1 MRRVVRNTLGK
12 GFFDVTLPY
21 PFTSLFQKKGCIG
34 YNNIKVALVMNNKF
48 TQWGQLFECKT
59 LKGNQ
64 RIILGI
70 ILSLHNIE
78 GWDFTPLSVLE
89 ERSGFTRPTIIKNL
103 NELVAKGLLN
113 KLMNKSRQT
122 NGIPPNDYIP
132 IYDNIHNLLN
142 SQRLKNF
149 TFSQQEELKNFTTKR
164 LKNFTKE
171 KKKKENIVKR
181 VKENIKEKRESNEM
195 VNGKL
200 NHKDEVKE
208 KQSNNNMNF
217 NKNGMYMELNSH
229 PTVQSKDWTKETK
242 EEKTHS
248 SSTGTTKVIQIG
260 DTRYAVETANTDY
273 SSIWDS
279 FPGGTAS
286 RENKK
291 LQQATTTEDLKDNT
305 LSNASLHNENEDNPK
320 ASEATET
327 AHRGFNGA
335 QVDNY
340 PTHTKKTSQERNNEG
355 NMDTHNPMD
364 CGGMSIDDL
373 EDIYN
378 GGNQTPTQ
386 PISKVRS
393 QTTSKAKS
401 NEGGGGRKFTPRK
414 EWELLMENINTK
426 VNNNIRPTRDE
437 MNIIMEGARDKYRV
451 ITTLKVIYKMLF
463 VRLKINGYGL
473 ILTTCGDTLE
483 DNKEAY
489 THKQYDFA
497 WSTYDKCVDQFDIFK
512 LENPTLN
519 Q

>member
-1 MRRVVRNTLGK
+1 ME
-12 GFFDVTLPY
+12 
-21 PFTSLFQKKGCIG
+21 FT
-34 YNNIKVALVMNNKF
+34 KF
-48 TQWGQLFECKT
+48 SQWGQLFECKT

-64 RIILGI
+64 RVILGI
-70 ILSLHNIE
+70 ILNLHNIE

-103 NELVAKGLLN
+103 NVLVAKGLLN
-113 KLMNKSRQT
+113 KSMNKSRQT
-122 NGIPPNDYIP
+122 NGIPPNDYVP

-149 TFSQQEELKNFTTKR
+149 TFSQHEELKNFTSKR

-181 VKENIKEKRESNEM
+181 VKENIKEKRESNETI
-195 VNGKL
+195 NGKL
-200 NHKDEVKE
+200 NRKDEVKE
-208 KQSNNNMNF
+208 KQTNNNMDF
-217 NKNGMYMELNSH
+217 KKRMYMELNSH
-229 PTVQSKDWTKETK
+229 PAVQSKDWTKETK
-242 EEKTHS
+242 KEKTHS
-248 SSTGTTKVIQIG
+248 SSAGTTKVIQIG

-291 LQQATTTEDLKDNT
+291 FQRVTTTEDRKDNT
-305 LSNASLHNENEDNPK
+305 LSNASLHNENEDNPNEAK
-320 ASEATET
+320 PTTAGQNTNPKTADYNHEAAGATET
-327 AHRGFNGA
+327 AHRGFNGT

-340 PTHTKKTSQERNNEG
+340 PTHTEKTSQEANNEG
-355 NMDTHNPMD
+355 NRDIHNPMD

-378 GGNQTPTQ
+378 GGNPTQ

-437 MNIIMEGARDKYRV
+437 MDIIMEGARDKYRV

-463 VRLKINGYGL
+463 FRVKVNGYGV
-473 ILTTCGDTLE
+473 ILTTCGDTLD

-512 LENPTLN
+512 LENPKLN

>member
-1 MRRVVRNTLGK
+1 ME
-12 GFFDVTLPY
+12 
-21 PFTSLFQKKGCIG
+21 FT
-34 YNNIKVALVMNNKF
+34 KF
-48 TQWGQLFECKT
+48 SQWGQLFECKT
-59 LKGNQ
+59 LTGNQ
-64 RIILGI
+64 RVILGI
-70 ILSLHNIE
+70 ILNLHNIE

-103 NELVAKGLLN
+103 NVLVSKGLLN

-122 NGIPPNDYIP
+122 NGIPPNDYVP
-132 IYDNIHNLLN
+132 IYDNIYNLLN

-200 NHKDEVKE
+200 NRKDEVKE
-208 KQSNNNMNF
+208 KQTNNNMDF
-217 NKNGMYMELNSH
+217 KKRMYMELNSH
-229 PTVQSKDWTKETK
+229 PAVQSKDWTKETK

-248 SSTGTTKVIQIG
+248 SSAGTTKVIQIG
-260 DTRYAVETANTDY
+260 DTRYAVETANTDD

-291 LQQATTTEDLKDNT
+291 VQRVTTTEDRKDNT
-305 LSNASLHNENEDNPK
+305 LSNASLHNENEDNPNEAK
-320 ASEATET
+320 PTTAGQNTNPKTALNSPNAAGATET
-327 AHRGFNGA
+327 AHSEVLSM

-340 PTHTKKTSQERNNEG
+340 PTHTEKTPQERNNEG

-378 GGNQTPTQ
+378 GGQTIPTQ

-414 EWELLMENINTK
+414 EWDIAMEEANHHIENSNPYHKLLITEEDLRMIT
-426 VNNNIRPTRDE
+426 
-437 MNIIMEGARDKYRV
+437 EGTTDKYRV
-451 ITTLKVIYKMLF
+451 IETLKTIKKLLSY
-463 VRLKINGYGL
+463 RLKYTGYDIWL
-473 ILTTCGDTLE
+473 NNALDTLE
-483 DNKEAY
+483 ANEEVY
-489 THKQYDFA
+489 SPKQYDYA
-497 WSTYDKCVDQFDIFK
+497 CEIYDECFDLYNIIK
-512 LENPTLN
+512 TNNTD
-519 Q
+519 

>member
-1 MRRVVRNTLGK
+1 ME
-12 GFFDVTLPY
+12 
-21 PFTSLFQKKGCIG
+21 FT
-34 YNNIKVALVMNNKF
+34 KF
-48 TQWGQLFECKT
+48 SQWGQLLECKT
-59 LKGNQ
+59 LTGNQ
-64 RIILGI
+64 RVILGI
-70 ILSLHNIE
+70 ILNLHNIE

-103 NELVAKGLLN
+103 NVLVAKGLLN

-122 NGIPPNDYIP
+122 NGIPPNDYVP
-132 IYDNIHNLLN
+132 IYDNIHSLLN

-149 TFSQQEELKNFTTKR
+149 TFSQQEELKNFTPKR

-195 VNGKL
+195 INGKL
-200 NHKDEVKE
+200 NRKDEVKV
-208 KQSNNNMNF
+208 KQTNNNMDF

-229 PTVQSKDWTKETK
+229 PAVQSKDWTKETK

-248 SSTGTTKVIQIG
+248 SSAGTTKVIQIG
-260 DTRYAVETANTDY
+260 DTRYAVETANTDD

-291 LQQATTTEDLKDNT
+291 VQRVTTTEDHKDNT
-305 LSNASLHNENEDNPK
+305 LFNASLHNENEDNPNEVK
-320 ASEATET
+320 PTTAGQNTNPKTAEYNHEASGATET
-327 AHRGFNGA
+327 AHRGFNGT

-340 PTHTKKTSQERNNEG
+340 PTHTEKTPQERNNEG
-355 NMDTHNPMD
+355 NRDTHNPMD

-378 GGNQTPTQ
+378 GGN

-401 NEGGGGRKFTPRK
+401 NEGGGGHKFTPRK
-414 EWELLMENINTK
+414 EWDIAMEEANHHIDDSNPYHKTL
-426 VNNNIRPTRDE
+426 VTVEDLRMIT
-437 MNIIMEGARDKYRV
+437 EGSTDKYRV
-451 ITTLKVIYKMLF
+451 IETLKTIKKMLSY
-463 VRLKINGYGL
+463 RLKYTIYDIWLNNAIN
-473 ILTTCGDTLE
+473 TLE
-483 DNKEAY
+483 ANEEEYTTKQLNYAY
-489 THKQYDFA
+489 EIYD
-497 WSTYDKCVDQFDIFK
+497 DCVDLYKIIT
-512 LENPTLN
+512 N
-519 Q
+519 

>member
-1 MRRVVRNTLGK
+1 MDKFIQWSQLIMCGKIKPNEKIVLMVILNCNNMAWSYIAHSEIMRQSGLK
-12 GFFDVTLPY
+12 E
-21 PFTSLFQKKGCIG
+21 TSVKEAIKSLRKMGLITKVKTDI
-34 YNNIKVALVMNNKF
+34 NNMNNYIASGVNLASLITSGSKSDPLN
-48 TQWGQLFECKT
+48 TTETTSGSKNNPQVGRKT
-59 LKGNQ
+59 PD
-64 RIILGI
+64 IY
-70 ILSLHNIE
+70 NI
-78 GWDFTPLSVLE
+78 
-89 ERSGFTRPTIIKNL
+89 
-103 NELVAKGLLN
+103 N
-113 KLMNKSRQT
+113 KK
-122 NGIPPNDYIP
+122 D
-132 IYDNIHNLLN
+132 
-142 SQRLKNF
+142 
-149 TFSQQEELKNFTTKR
+149 
-164 LKNFTKE
+164 
-171 KKKKENIVKR
+171 IVKR

-195 VNGKL
+195 INGKL
-200 NHKDEVKE
+200 NRKDEVKE

-217 NKNGMYMELNSH
+217 NKNGIYMELNSH
-229 PTVQSKDWTKETK
+229 PAVQSKDWTKETK

-248 SSTGTTKVIQIG
+248 SSAGTTKVIQIG

-291 LQQATTTEDLKDNT
+291 VQRVTTTEDRKDNT

-320 ASEATET
+320 ASRPTTAGQNTNPKTAEYNHEAAGATET
-327 AHRGFNGA
+327 AHIGFNGT

-340 PTHTKKTSQERNNEG
+340 PTHAKKTPQERNNEG

-378 GGNQTPTQ
+378 GGN

-393 QTTSKAKS
+393 QDTSKAKS

-426 VNNNIRPTRDE
+426 VNNNIIPTRDE
-437 MNIIMEGARDKYRV
+437 MDIIMEGARDKYRV

-463 VRLKINGYGL
+463 FRVKVNGYGV
-473 ILTTCGDTLE
+473 ILTTCGDTLD

-497 WSTYDKCVDQFDIFK
+497 WSTYDKCADQFDIFK
-512 LENPTLN
+512 LENPKLN

>member
-1 MRRVVRNTLGK
+1 MDKFVQWSQLIMCGK
-12 GFFDVTLPY
+12 IKPNEKIVLMVILNCNNMAW
-21 PFTSLFQKKGCIG
+21 PFIAHTEIMKQSG
-34 YNNIKVALVMNNKF
+34 
-48 TQWGQLFECKT
+48 
-59 LKGNQ
+59 
-64 RIILGI
+64 
-70 ILSLHNIE
+70 LSE
-78 GWDFTPLSVLE
+78 S
-89 ERSGFTRPTIIKNL
+89 
-103 NELVAKGLLN
+103 
-113 KLMNKSRQT
+113 
-122 NGIPPNDYIP
+122 
-132 IYDNIHNLLN
+132 
-142 SQRLKNF
+142 
-149 TFSQQEELKNFTTKR
+149 TTKR
-164 LKNFTKE
+164 ALAKLKKMGLITEVKSNTNNMNNYIVSGFNLNGLITSGSKNNPQVGSKTTISGFNLTCNNNIN
-171 KKKKENIVKR
+171 KKDIVKR

-195 VNGKL
+195 INGKL
-200 NHKDEVKE
+200 NRKDEVKE
-208 KQSNNNMNF
+208 KQTNNNMDF

-229 PTVQSKDWTKETK
+229 PAVQSKDWAKETK

-248 SSTGTTKVIQIG
+248 SSAGTTKVIQIG

-286 RENKK
+286 REKNKV
-291 LQQATTTEDLKDNT
+291 QRVTTTEDRKDNT
-305 LSNASLHNENEDNPK
+305 LSNASLHNENEDNPNEARPTTAGQNTNPKTDLNSPK
-320 ASEATET
+320 AAGTTET
-327 AHRGFNGA
+327 AHSEVLSM

-340 PTHTKKTSQERNNEG
+340 PTHTEKTPQERNNEG
-355 NMDTHNPMD
+355 NRNTHNPMD

-378 GGNQTPTQ
+378 GGN
-386 PISKVRS
+386 PISKDRS

-437 MNIIMEGARDKYRV
+437 MDIIMEGARDKYRV

-463 VRLKINGYGL
+463 FRVKVNGYGV
-473 ILTTCGDTLE
+473 ILTTCGDTLD

-497 WSTYDKCVDQFDIFK
+497 WSTYDKCVGQFDIFK
-512 LENPTLN
+512 LENPKLN

>member
-1 MRRVVRNTLGK
+1 MNNLNFVQVPMSALIKLDDINLKIYGII
-12 GFFDVTLPY
+12 Y
-21 PFTSLFQKKGCIG
+21 TSCKL
-34 YNNIKVALVMNNKF
+34 NNNKF
-48 TQWGQLFECKT
+48 YHSYQQFADELCVSIRNVKYSVKYLANNGYIGIERGRGFKKPNVYHIPNGAMDCTINSTDGSEINPLNTSNGATGCTINGAMDCTQ
-59 LKGNQ
+59 
-64 RIILGI
+64 
-70 ILSLHNIE
+70 
-78 GWDFTPLSVLE
+78 
-89 ERSGFTRPTIIKNL
+89 
-103 NELVAKGLLN
+103 
-113 KLMNKSRQT
+113 
-122 NGIPPNDYIP
+122 
-132 IYDNIHNLLN
+132 
-142 SQRLKNF
+142 
-149 TFSQQEELKNFTTKR
+149 
-164 LKNFTKE
+164 KE
-171 KKKKENIVKR
+171 YKKKDIVKR
-181 VKENIKEKRESNEM
+181 VKENIKEKRESNETI
-195 VNGKL
+195 NGKL
-200 NHKDEVKE
+200 NRKDEVKE
-208 KQSNNNMNF
+208 KQSNNNMDF
-217 NKNGMYMELNSH
+217 KKRMYMELNSH
-229 PTVQSKDWTKETK
+229 PAVQSKDWTKETK

-248 SSTGTTKVIQIG
+248 SSAGTTKVIQIG

-291 LQQATTTEDLKDNT
+291 LQQATTTEDRKDNT
-305 LSNASLHNENEDNPK
+305 LSNASLHNENEDNPNEAKHTTAGQNTNPKTDLNSPK
-320 ASEATET
+320 AAEATET
-327 AHRGFNGA
+327 AHSEVLSM

-340 PTHTKKTSQERNNEG
+340 PTHTDKTPQERNNEG

-378 GGNQTPTQ
+378 GGNPTQ

-437 MNIIMEGARDKYRV
+437 MDIIMEGARDKYKV

-463 VRLKINGYGL
+463 FRVKVNGYGV
-473 ILTTCGDTLE
+473 ILTTCGDTLD

-497 WSTYDKCVDQFDIFK
+497 WSTYDKCADQFDIFK

>member
-1 MRRVVRNTLGK
+1 
-12 GFFDVTLPY
+12 
-21 PFTSLFQKKGCIG
+21 
-34 YNNIKVALVMNNKF
+34 MNNKF

-64 RIILGI
+64 RVILGI
-70 ILSLHNIE
+70 ILNLHNIE

-103 NELVAKGLLN
+103 NVLVSKGLLN
-113 KLMNKSRQT
+113 KLMNRSRQT
-122 NGIPPNDYIP
+122 NGIPPNDYVP

-181 VKENIKEKRESNEM
+181 VKENIKEKRESNETI
-195 VNGKL
+195 NGKL
-200 NHKDEVKE
+200 NRKDEVKD
-208 KQSNNNMNF
+208 KQSNNNMDF
-217 NKNGMYMELNSH
+217 KKRMYMELNSH
-229 PTVQSKDWTKETK
+229 PAVQSKDWTKETK

-248 SSTGTTKVIQIG
+248 SSAGTTKVIQIG

-286 RENKK
+286 RENKIV
-291 LQQATTTEDLKDNT
+291 QRATTTEDRKDNT
-305 LSNASLHNENEDNPK
+305 LSNASLHNENEDNPNEVK
-320 ASEATET
+320 PTTAGQNTNPKTALNTPKTAGATET
-327 AHRGFNGA
+327 AHSEVLSM

-340 PTHTKKTSQERNNEG
+340 PTHTEKTSQERNNEG
-355 NMDTHNPMD
+355 NRDTHNPMD

-378 GGNQTPTQ
+378 GGNTTPTQ

-414 EWELLMENINTK
+414 EWDIAMEEANHHIDNSNPYHKPLVTAEDLRM
-426 VNNNIRPTRDE
+426 IT
-437 MNIIMEGARDKYRV
+437 EGTTDKYRV
-451 ITTLKVIYKMLF
+451 IETLKTIKKMLSY
-463 VRLKINGYGL
+463 RLKYTVYNIWLNNA
-473 ILTTCGDTLE
+473 IDTLE
-483 DNKEAY
+483 ANEEVY
-489 THKQYDFA
+489 SPKQYDYA
-497 WSTYDKCVDQFDIFK
+497 CEIYDDCFDRYEKIT
-512 LENPTLN
+512 N
-519 Q
+519 

>member
-1 MRRVVRNTLGK
+1 
-12 GFFDVTLPY
+12 
-21 PFTSLFQKKGCIG
+21 
-34 YNNIKVALVMNNKF
+34 MNNKF
-48 TQWGQLFECKT
+48 SQWGQLFECKT
-59 LKGNQ
+59 LTGNQ
-64 RIILGI
+64 RVILGI
-70 ILSLHNIE
+70 ILNLHNIE

-103 NELVAKGLLN
+103 NVLVAKGLLN

-132 IYDNIHNLLN
+132 IYDNINNLLN

-149 TFSQQEELKNFTTKR
+149 TFSQQEELKNFTSKR

-195 VNGKL
+195 INGKL
-200 NHKDEVKE
+200 NRKDEVKE
-208 KQSNNNMNF
+208 KQTNNNMDF
-217 NKNGMYMELNSH
+217 KKHGMYMELNSQSA
-229 PTVQSKDWTKETK
+229 VQSKDWTKETK

-248 SSTGTTKVIQIG
+248 SSAGTTKVIQIG

-286 RENKK
+286 REKNKV
-291 LQQATTTEDLKDNT
+291 QRVTTTEDRKDNT
-305 LSNASLHNENEDNPK
+305 LSNASLQNENKDNPK
-320 ASEATET
+320 ASRTTTAGQNTNPKTAEYNHEAAGATET
-327 AHRGFNGA
+327 AHRGFNGT

-340 PTHTKKTSQERNNEG
+340 PTHTEKTPQERNNEG
-355 NMDTHNPMD
+355 NMDTHNLMD

-378 GGNQTPTQ
+378 GGN

-414 EWELLMENINTK
+414 EWDIAMEVANHHIENSNPYHKLLITEEDL
-426 VNNNIRPTRDE
+426 R
-437 MNIIMEGARDKYRV
+437 IITEGTTDKYRV
-451 ITTLKVIYKMLF
+451 IETLKTIKKLLTY
-463 VRLKINGYGL
+463 RLKYTKYNIWLNNA
-473 ILTTCGDTLE
+473 IDTLE
-483 DNKEAY
+483 ANEEEYTAKQLNYAY
-489 THKQYDFA
+489 EIYD
-497 WSTYDKCVDQFDIFK
+497 DCFDLYELIT
-512 LENPTLN
+512 NNNTD
-519 Q
+519 

>member
-1 MRRVVRNTLGK
+1 ME
-12 GFFDVTLPY
+12 
-21 PFTSLFQKKGCIG
+21 FT
-34 YNNIKVALVMNNKF
+34 KF
-48 TQWGQLFECKT
+48 SQWGQLFECKT
-59 LKGNQ
+59 LTGNQ
-64 RIILGI
+64 RVILGI
-70 ILSLHNIE
+70 ILNLHNIE

-103 NELVAKGLLN
+103 NVLVAKGLLN

-122 NGIPPNDYIP
+122 NGIPPNDYVP

-149 TFSQQEELKNFTTKR
+149 TFSQQEELKNFTSKR

-181 VKENIKEKRESNEM
+181 VKENIKEKRESNE
-195 VNGKL
+195 VINGKL
-200 NHKDEVKE
+200 NRKDEVKE
-208 KQSNNNMNF
+208 KQTNNNMDF
-217 NKNGMYMELNSH
+217 KKHGMYMELNSH
-229 PTVQSKDWTKETK
+229 PAVQSKDWTKGTK

-248 SSTGTTKVIQIG
+248 SSAGTTKVIQIG

-286 RENKK
+286 REKNKV
-291 LQQATTTEDLKDNT
+291 QRVTTTEDRKDNT

-320 ASEATET
+320 ASRPTTAGQNTNPKTDLNSPKAAGATET
-327 AHRGFNGA
+327 AHRGFNGT

-340 PTHTKKTSQERNNEG
+340 PTHTDKTPQEQNNEG

-378 GGNQTPTQ
+378 GGN

-414 EWELLMENINTK
+414 EWDIAMEVAIHHIENSNPYHKLLITEEDL
-426 VNNNIRPTRDE
+426 R
-437 MNIIMEGARDKYRV
+437 IITEGTTDKYRV
-451 ITTLKVIYKMLF
+451 IETLKAIKKLLSY
-463 VRLKINGYGL
+463 RLKYTRYNIWLNNA
-473 ILTTCGDTLE
+473 IDTLE
-483 DNKEAY
+483 ANEEEYTAKQLNYAYEIYDN
-489 THKQYDFA
+489 
-497 WSTYDKCVDQFDIFK
+497 CVDLYEIITNNNTD
-512 LENPTLN
+512 
-519 Q
+519 

>member
-1 MRRVVRNTLGK
+1 
-12 GFFDVTLPY
+12 
-21 PFTSLFQKKGCIG
+21 
-34 YNNIKVALVMNNKF
+34 MNNKF
-48 TQWGQLFECKT
+48 SQWGQLFECKT
-59 LKGNQ
+59 LTGNQ
-64 RIILGI
+64 RVILGI
-70 ILSLHNIE
+70 ILNLHNIE

-103 NELVAKGLLN
+103 NVLVAKGLLN

-142 SQRLKNF
+142 TQRLKNF
-149 TFSQQEELKNFTTKR
+149 TFSQQEELKNFTSKR

-195 VNGKL
+195 INGKL
-200 NHKDEVKE
+200 NRKDEVKE
-208 KQSNNNMNF
+208 KQTNNNMDF
-217 NKNGMYMELNSH
+217 KKHGMYMELNSQSA
-229 PTVQSKDWTKETK
+229 VQSKDWTKETK

-248 SSTGTTKVIQIG
+248 SSAGTTEVIQIG

-291 LQQATTTEDLKDNT
+291 VQRVTTTEDRKDNT
-305 LSNASLHNENEDNPK
+305 LSNASLHNENEDNPNEAK
-320 ASEATET
+320 PTTTGQNANPKTADYNHEAAGATET
-327 AHRGFNGA
+327 AHRGFNGT

-340 PTHTKKTSQERNNEG
+340 PTHTEKTSQERNNEG

-378 GGNQTPTQ
+378 GGN

-401 NEGGGGRKFTPRK
+401 NEGGGGRKFIPRK
-414 EWELLMENINTK
+414 QWDIEYRLALQHIDNSSDIKSKLTSDDIEILF
-426 VNNNIRPTRDE
+426 
-437 MNIIMEGARDKYRV
+437 EGANDKYRA
-451 ITTLKVIYKMLF
+451 IDTLKAVQRMLTYRVKF
-463 VRLKINGYGL
+463 PRYLEMLQTAIETINTNEEVYSP
-473 ILTTCGDTLE
+473 
-483 DNKEAY
+483 
-489 THKQYDFA
+489 KQYDYA
-497 WSTYDKCVDQFDIFK
+497 WNIYDECFDRYEKIT
-512 LENPTLN
+512 N
-519 Q
+519 

>member
-1 MRRVVRNTLGK
+1 ME
-12 GFFDVTLPY
+12 
-21 PFTSLFQKKGCIG
+21 FT
-34 YNNIKVALVMNNKF
+34 KF
-48 TQWGQLFECKT
+48 SQWGQLFECKT
-59 LKGNQ
+59 LTGNQ
-64 RIILGI
+64 RVILGI
-70 ILSLHNIE
+70 ILNLHNIE

-103 NELVAKGLLN
+103 NVLVTKGLLN

-122 NGIPPNDYIP
+122 NGIPPNDYVP

-149 TFSQQEELKNFTTKR
+149 TFSQQEE

-195 VNGKL
+195 INGKL
-200 NHKDEVKE
+200 NRKDEVK
-208 KQSNNNMNF
+208 QTNNNMDF
-217 NKNGMYMELNSH
+217 KKHGMYMELNSH
-229 PTVQSKDWTKETK
+229 PTVQSKDWTETK

-248 SSTGTTKVIQIG
+248 SSAGTTKVIQIG

-291 LQQATTTEDLKDNT
+291 VQRVTTTEDRKDNT
-305 LSNASLHNENEDNPK
+305 LSNASLHNENKDNPK
-320 ASEATET
+320 ASRPTTAGQNTNPKTDLNSPKAAGATET
-327 AHRGFNGA
+327 AHSEVLSM

-340 PTHTKKTSQERNNEG
+340 PTHTDKTPQERNNEG
-355 NMDTHNPMD
+355 NMGTHNPMN
-364 CGGMSIDDL
+364 GYIPIDEL

-378 GGNQTPTQ
+378 GGN

-414 EWELLMENINTK
+414 EWDIAMEVANHHIENSNPYHKLLVTEEDL
-426 VNNNIRPTRDE
+426 R
-437 MNIIMEGARDKYRV
+437 IITEGTTDKYRV
-451 ITTLKVIYKMLF
+451 IETLKTIKKLLSY
-463 VRLKINGYGL
+463 RLKYTKYNIWLNNA
-473 ILTTCGDTLE
+473 IDTLE
-483 DNKEAY
+483 ANEEEYTAKQLNYAY
-489 THKQYDFA
+489 DIYDE
-497 WSTYDKCVDQFDIFK
+497 CFDLYEIIT
-512 LENPTLN
+512 NNNTD
-519 Q
+519 

>member
-1 MRRVVRNTLGK
+1 
-12 GFFDVTLPY
+12 
-21 PFTSLFQKKGCIG
+21 
-34 YNNIKVALVMNNKF
+34 MNNKF

-64 RIILGI
+64 RVILGI
-70 ILSLHNIE
+70 ILNLHNIE

-103 NELVAKGLLN
+103 NVLVAKGLLN

-122 NGIPPNDYIP
+122 NGIPPNDYVP
-132 IYDNIHNLLN
+132 IYDNIYNLLN

-149 TFSQQEELKNFTTKR
+149 TFSQHEELKNFTTKR

-195 VNGKL
+195 INGKL
-200 NHKDEVKE
+200 NRKDEVKD
-208 KQSNNNMNF
+208 KQPNNNMDF
-217 NKNGMYMELNSH
+217 KKTGMYMELNSH
-229 PTVQSKDWTKETK
+229 PAVQSKDWAKETK

-248 SSTGTTKVIQIG
+248 SSAGTTKVIQIG
-260 DTRYAVETANTDY
+260 DTRYAVKTANTDD

-286 RENKK
+286 REKK
-291 LQQATTTEDLKDNT
+291 TVQRATTTEDRKDNT
-305 LSNASLHNENEDNPK
+305 LSNASLHNPNEDKATTAGQNTNPNTALNSPK
-320 ASEATET
+320 VSGATET
-327 AHRGFNGA
+327 AHSEVLSM

-340 PTHTKKTSQERNNEG
+340 PTPTEKTPQEQNNEG
-355 NMDTHNPMD
+355 NRDTHNPMD
-364 CGGMSIDDL
+364 CGYIPIDDL

-378 GGNQTPTQ
+378 GGN

-414 EWELLMENINTK
+414 EWDIAMRVVLQHINNSSDMYHKLTTDDVNILY
-426 VNNNIRPTRDE
+426 
-437 MNIIMEGARDKYRV
+437 EGASDKYRV
-451 ITTLKVIYKMLF
+451 IETIKAIQLMLTYRMKF
-463 VRLKINGYGL
+463 PTYNYLLNDAI
-473 ILTTCGDTLE
+473 DTLE
-483 DNKEAY
+483 ANKEAY
-489 THKQYDFA
+489 TPKQYEYACDI
-497 WSTYDKCVDQFDIFK
+497 YDDCADRYEKITTKNTD
-512 LENPTLN
+512 
-519 Q
+519 

>member
-1 MRRVVRNTLGK
+1 
-12 GFFDVTLPY
+12 
-21 PFTSLFQKKGCIG
+21 
-34 YNNIKVALVMNNKF
+34 MNNLNF
-48 TQWGQLFECKT
+48 VQVPMSALIRLNDIN
-59 LKGNQ
+59 LK
-64 RIILGI
+64 IYGI
-70 ILSLHNIE
+70 IYTSCKLNNNNFYHSYQQFADELCVSIRNVKYSVKYLANNGYIEIERGRGIKKPNVYHIPNGAMDCTINLSN
-78 GWDFTPLSVLE
+78 GAT
-89 ERSGFTRPTIIKNL
+89 GCTI
-103 NELVAKGLLN
+103 
-113 KLMNKSRQT
+113 
-122 NGIPPNDYIP
+122 NGAMDCT
-132 IYDNIHNLLN
+132 
-142 SQRLKNF
+142 Q
-149 TFSQQEELKNFTTKR
+149 
-164 LKNFTKE
+164 KE
-171 KKKKENIVKR
+171 YKKENIVKR

-195 VNGKL
+195 INGKL
-200 NHKDEVKE
+200 NRKDEVKQ
-208 KQSNNNMNF
+208 KQSNNNMDF
-217 NKNGMYMELNSH
+217 KKNGIYMELNSH
-229 PTVQSKDWTKETK
+229 STVQSKDWSNKPK

-291 LQQATTTEDLKDNT
+291 VQRVTTTEDRKGNT
-305 LSNASLHNENEDNPK
+305 LSNASLHNENEDNPNEVK
-320 ASEATET
+320 PTTAGQNTNPKTADYNHEAAGATET
-327 AHRGFNGA
+327 AHRGFNGT

-340 PTHTKKTSQERNNEG
+340 PTHTKKTPQERNNEG
-355 NMDTHNPMD
+355 NRDTHNPMD

-378 GGNQTPTQ
+378 GGNQTQ

-393 QTTSKAKS
+393 QATSKAKS
-401 NEGGGGRKFTPRK
+401 NEGGGGHKFTPRK

-437 MNIIMEGARDKYRV
+437 MDIIMEGARDKYRV

-463 VRLKINGYGL
+463 FRVKVNGYGV
-473 ILTTCGDTLE
+473 ILTTCGDTL
-483 DNKEAY
+483 DNNKEAY

-512 LENPTLN
+512 LENPKLN

>member
-1 MRRVVRNTLGK
+1 
-12 GFFDVTLPY
+12 
-21 PFTSLFQKKGCIG
+21 
-34 YNNIKVALVMNNKF
+34 MNNKF

-70 ILSLHNIE
+70 ILNLHNIE

-103 NELVAKGLLN
+103 NVLVSKGLLN

-122 NGIPPNDYIP
+122 NGIPPNDYVP

-149 TFSQQEELKNFTTKR
+149 TFSQQEELKNFTPKR

-171 KKKKENIVKR
+171 EKKRKKDIVKR
-181 VKENIKEKRESNEM
+181 VKENIKEKRESNE
-195 VNGKL
+195 VINGKL
-200 NHKDEVKE
+200 NRKDEIKE

-217 NKNGMYMELNSH
+217 NKNGIYMELNSH
-229 PTVQSKDWTKETK
+229 PAVQSKDWTKETQ

-248 SSTGTTKVIQIG
+248 SSAGTTKVIQIG

-291 LQQATTTEDLKDNT
+291 VQRVTTTEDRKDNT

-320 ASEATET
+320 ATKPTTAGQNTNPKTALNSPKAAGATET
-327 AHRGFNGA
+327 AHSEVLSM

-340 PTHTKKTSQERNNEG
+340 PTHTEKTSQERNNEG
-355 NMDTHNPMD
+355 NRDTHNPMD

-378 GGNQTPTQ
+378 GGQTIPTQ
-386 PISKVRS
+386 PASKVRS

-483 DNKEAY
+483 ENKGAY

-519 Q
+519 K

>member
-1 MRRVVRNTLGK
+1 ME
-12 GFFDVTLPY
+12 
-21 PFTSLFQKKGCIG
+21 FT
-34 YNNIKVALVMNNKF
+34 KF
-48 TQWGQLFECKT
+48 SQWGQLFECKT
-59 LKGNQ
+59 LTGNQ
-64 RIILGI
+64 RVILGI

-89 ERSGFTRPTIIKNL
+89 ERSGLTRPTIIKNL
-103 NELVAKGLLN
+103 NVLVAKGLLN

-122 NGIPPNDYIP
+122 NGIPPNDYVP
-132 IYDNIHNLLN
+132 IYDNINNLLN

-149 TFSQQEELKNFTTKR
+149 TFSQQEELKNFTSKR

-171 KKKKENIVKR
+171 KKKKENNVKR

-195 VNGKL
+195 INGKL
-200 NHKDEVKE
+200 NRKDEV
-208 KQSNNNMNF
+208 KQSNNNMDF
-217 NKNGMYMELNSH
+217 KKHGMYMELNSQSA
-229 PTVQSKDWTKETK
+229 VQSKDWTKETK
-242 EEKTHS
+242 EEETHS
-248 SSTGTTKVIQIG
+248 SSAGTTKVIQIG

-286 RENKK
+286 REKNKV
-291 LQQATTTEDLKDNT
+291 QRVTTTEDRKDNT
-305 LSNASLHNENEDNPK
+305 LSNASLQNENKDNPNEAK
-320 ASEATET
+320 PTTTGQNTNPKTADYNHEAAGATET

-340 PTHTKKTSQERNNEG
+340 LTHTEKTPQERNNEG

-378 GGNQTPTQ
+378 GGN

-414 EWELLMENINTK
+414 EWDIAMEVANHHIENSNPYHKLLITEEDL
-426 VNNNIRPTRDE
+426 R
-437 MNIIMEGARDKYRV
+437 IITEGTTDKYRV
-451 ITTLKVIYKMLF
+451 IETLKTIKKLLSY
-463 VRLKINGYGL
+463 RLKYTGYNIWL
-473 ILTTCGDTLE
+473 NNAIDTLE
-483 DNKEAY
+483 ANEKEYTAKQLNYAY
-489 THKQYDFA
+489 EIYD
-497 WSTYDKCVDQFDIFK
+497 DCVDLYDIIT
-512 LENPTLN
+512 N
-519 Q
+519 

>member
-1 MRRVVRNTLGK
+1 ME
-12 GFFDVTLPY
+12 
-21 PFTSLFQKKGCIG
+21 FT
-34 YNNIKVALVMNNKF
+34 KF
-48 TQWGQLFECKT
+48 SQWGQLFECKT
-59 LKGNQ
+59 LTGNQ
-64 RIILGI
+64 RVILGI
-70 ILSLHNIE
+70 ILNLHNIE

-103 NELVAKGLLN
+103 NVLVSKGLLN

-122 NGIPPNDYIP
+122 NGIPPNDYVP
-132 IYDNIHNLLN
+132 IYDNIYNLLN

-200 NHKDEVKE
+200 NRKDEVKE
-208 KQSNNNMNF
+208 KQTNNNMDF
-217 NKNGMYMELNSH
+217 KKRMYMELNSH
-229 PTVQSKDWTKETK
+229 PAVQSKDWTKETK

-248 SSTGTTKVIQIG
+248 SSAGTTKVIQIG
-260 DTRYAVETANTDY
+260 DTRYAVETANTDD

-291 LQQATTTEDLKDNT
+291 VQRVTTTEDRKDNT
-305 LSNASLHNENEDNPK
+305 LSNASLHNENEDNPNEAK
-320 ASEATET
+320 PTTAGQNTNPKTALNSPNAAGATET
-327 AHRGFNGA
+327 AHRGFNGT

-340 PTHTKKTSQERNNEG
+340 PTHTEKTPQERNNEG

-378 GGNQTPTQ
+378 GGNPTQ

-414 EWELLMENINTK
+414 EWDIAMEEANHHIENSNPYHKLLITEEDLRMIT
-426 VNNNIRPTRDE
+426 
-437 MNIIMEGARDKYRV
+437 EGTTDKYRV
-451 ITTLKVIYKMLF
+451 IETLKTIKKLLSY
-463 VRLKINGYGL
+463 RLKYTGYDIWL
-473 ILTTCGDTLE
+473 NNALDTLE
-483 DNKEAY
+483 ANEEVY
-489 THKQYDFA
+489 SPKQYDYA
-497 WSTYDKCVDQFDIFK
+497 CEIYDECFDLYNIIK
-512 LENPTLN
+512 TNNTD
-519 Q
+519 

>member
-1 MRRVVRNTLGK
+1 
-12 GFFDVTLPY
+12 
-21 PFTSLFQKKGCIG
+21 
-34 YNNIKVALVMNNKF
+34 MNNKF
-48 TQWGQLFECKT
+48 SQWGQLFECKT
-59 LKGNQ
+59 LTGNQ
-64 RIILGI
+64 RVILGI

-103 NELVAKGLLN
+103 NVLVAKGLLN

-122 NGIPPNDYIP
+122 NGIPPNDYVP
-132 IYDNIHNLLN
+132 IYDNINNLLN

-149 TFSQQEELKNFTTKR
+149 TFSQQEELKNFTSKR

-195 VNGKL
+195 INGKL
-200 NHKDEVKE
+200 NRKDEVKE
-208 KQSNNNMNF
+208 KQTNNNMDF
-217 NKNGMYMELNSH
+217 KKNGMYMELNSQSA
-229 PTVQSKDWTKETK
+229 VQSKDWTKETK

-248 SSTGTTKVIQIG
+248 SSAGTTKVIQIG

-286 RENKK
+286 REKNKV
-291 LQQATTTEDLKDNT
+291 QRVTTTEDRKDNT
-305 LSNASLHNENEDNPK
+305 LSNASLHNENKDNPNETK
-320 ASEATET
+320 PTTAGQNTNPKTAEYNHEAAVATET

-340 PTHTKKTSQERNNEG
+340 PTHTKKTPQERNNEG

-378 GGNQTPTQ
+378 GGN

-414 EWELLMENINTK
+414 QWDIEYRLALQHIENSSDIKSKLTSDD
-426 VNNNIRPTRDE
+426 IE
-437 MNIIMEGARDKYRV
+437 ILFEGANDKYRA
-451 ITTLKVIYKMLF
+451 IDTLKAVQRMLKYRVKF
-463 VRLKINGYGL
+463 PRYLEML
-473 ILTTCGDTLE
+473 QTTIETIE
-483 DNKEAY
+483 TNEEVY
-489 THKQYDFA
+489 SPKQYDYA
-497 WSTYDKCVDQFDIFK
+497 WNIYDECFDRYEKIT
-512 LENPTLN
+512 N
-519 Q
+519 